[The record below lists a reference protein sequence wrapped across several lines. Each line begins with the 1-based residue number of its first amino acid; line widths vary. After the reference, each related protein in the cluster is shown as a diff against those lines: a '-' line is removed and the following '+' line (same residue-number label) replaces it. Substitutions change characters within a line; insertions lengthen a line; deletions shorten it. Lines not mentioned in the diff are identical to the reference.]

1 MPAPEKIQEFARKY
15 LNGTITAAEEKE
27 LNEWYNAQPADAV
40 EWLSHETEAALKERM
55 FSDIQQQK
63 TETGAPVTI
72 MPKRRKRWH
81 MPAAAATL
89 VLGLASSYFIFKT
102 PSKKPAVAQVQQ
114 INNSKAGMYNRY
126 LQLPDGSTVV
136 LHANSTLEYP
146 KTFSGNKREVTLNG
160 EAYFDIAHNAA
171 QPFII
176 HTGKIK
182 TTVLGTAFNIA
193 AYPNSKS
200 IIVSVER
207 GKVKVEDDQ
216 KLLAVLTPAQQITYN
231 IPTED
236 AKQEVVDAAY
246 TVNKWVKQDM
256 SFDGAS
262 FASIAELLSK
272 RFDVEIRFKNP
283 ALKKCTIKVSFN
295 GTEPLEKVLDVLSII
310 NNVSYTREDNNVFV
324 IDGEGCM

>member
-1 MPAPEKIQEFARKY
+1 MPAPEKIQELARKY
-15 LNGTITAAEEKE
+15 FDGTITAAEEKE
-27 LNEWYNAQPADAV
+27 LNDWYNTQPMDAV
-40 EWLSHETEAALKERM
+40 EWLSQETEAALKERV

-72 MPKRRKRWH
+72 MPKRRKWWRI
-81 MPAAAATL
+81 PAAAATL
-89 VLGLASSYFIFKT
+89 VLVLASSYFIFK
-102 PSKKPAVAQVQQ
+102 PSSQKPTTQVQQ
-114 INNSKAGMYNRY
+114 VNNSKAGMYSRY

-146 KTFSGNKREVTLNG
+146 KTFSGDKREVILNG

-193 AYPNSKS
+193 AYANSKT
-200 IIVSVER
+200 IVVSVAR
-207 GKVKVEDDQ
+207 GKVKVEDEQ
-216 KLLAVLTPAQQITYN
+216 KLLAVLTPDQQITYT

-236 AKQEVVDAAY
+236 TKQEVVDAAH
-246 TVNKWVKQDM
+246 TANKWVKQDM

-262 FASIAELLSK
+262 FASIAELLSN
-272 RFDVEIRFKNP
+272 RYNVDIRFKNP
-283 ALKKCTIKVSFN
+283 ALKKCTIKAFFS
-295 GTEPLEKVLDVLSII
+295 GTESLEKVLEVLSII
-310 NNVSYTREDNNVFV
+310 SNTSYTRDDSKAIV
-324 IDGEGCM
+324 IDGEGCL